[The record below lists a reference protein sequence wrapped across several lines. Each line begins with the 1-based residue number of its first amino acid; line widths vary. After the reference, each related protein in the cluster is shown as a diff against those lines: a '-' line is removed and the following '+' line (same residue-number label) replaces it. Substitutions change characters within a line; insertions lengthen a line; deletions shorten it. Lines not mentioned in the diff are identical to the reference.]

1 MTIDAHLIHKTS
13 LPVCRQRRVVVAV
26 VAGGG
31 RESGPGR
38 GPRRH
43 VGRPGAGWVALK
55 AKEKSKI
62 SSELLREYALE
73 VL

>member
-26 VAGGG
+26 VSGGG

-55 AKEKSKI
+55 GEG
-62 SSELLREYALE
+62 EERD
-73 VL
+73 